1 MEPARITPTKV
12 FLVEDSPAIRMRL
25 VDLLGEVKGVEIVGG
40 ADSPGSAIEGIQR
53 MQPDFVVLDVHLLG
67 GSGLEVL
74 REVHPANAGI
84 VFIVLTN
91 HPDCQSRQIYTE
103 AGASYFL
110 DKSSD
115 FEKVKEVIA
124 GLGAN
129 RSCTHDSH
137 TAII

>member
-40 ADSPGSAIEGIQR
+40 ADSPASAIEGIQR
-53 MQPDFVVLDVHLLG
+53 MRPDFVVLDVHLLG